1 MAVHNTGE
9 YKALATEFHKKAQ
22 ELETGMY
29 EPFAGMANTILA
41 RHRND
46 STPHRVKVLP
56 FTGNNYVKGGRYG
69 ERKPDV
75 LLVPEKDGDTE
86 ITMNSVRWPHV
97 LMVMEFK
104 KKQGTKRTGD
114 VDLSDESE
122 RPAKRQSTSKSKA
135 AVQVEQVLGHR
146 EPCPQH
152 ATVDLLNHRRFS
164 S

>member
-1 MAVHNTGE
+1 MYLNLDSLNNSWKDELNRYRHSGITAETLLKHALGVSDNEMETLKADIMNMAVHNTGE

-75 LLVPEKDGDTE
+75 
-86 ITMNSVRWPHV
+86 
-97 LMVMEFK
+97 
-104 KKQGTKRTGD
+104 
-114 VDLSDESE
+114 
-122 RPAKRQSTSKSKA
+122 
-135 AVQVEQVLGHR
+135 
-146 EPCPQH
+146 
-152 ATVDLLNHRRFS
+152 
-164 S
+164 